1 MLTKIYFNLSSFEIF
16 NQESWYESLAKQL
29 PHPIITS
36 ESNESVKNQS
46 ARENK
51 NEEGGGHVGRLP
63 SPACSWVFPI
73 KAGGLNLCIAW
84 GGLKPPPP
92 PRKRLWRIGIG
103 LKCMFIAQC

>member
-51 NEEGGGHVGRLP
+51 NEEGGARWTP
-63 SPACSWVFPI
+63 PFPPQK
-73 KAGGLNLCIAW
+73 KALENRYRVEMKTYSQTFYDQLEEKK
-84 GGLKPPPP
+84 LD
-92 PRKRLWRIGIG
+92 R
-103 LKCMFIAQC
+103 